1 MSGRSSW
8 RELIEREKCLVLPGA
23 YDALTARL
31 IERAGYSAYVIGGFS
46 TVGARY
52 GLPDIGLVGLGE
64 MTAGVRDVMAGSNL
78 PVLID
83 GDHGYGDAKNVTL
96 TIRSYERLGASA
108 IFLEDQAAPKRC
120 GHLAGKEVVPT
131 EVMEKRLRAAVA
143 ARDSGDFFLI
153 ARTDARQV
161 HGLDEA
167 LRRAE
172 RYIKAGADGIF
183 VEAPESVEELE
194 LIARTFDVPQM
205 CNMLIGGRTPILSN
219 AELSDLGYAMIVHG
233 TTLIM
238 RVAKVVQDTLAAIK
252 ADPARAERCV
262 PHPRG
267 ISGDR
272 RPRRVGRCRGKSR
285 LKANGY

>member
-46 TVGARY
+46 IVGARY

-252 ADPARAERCV
+252 ADRLEPNAAFLTLEAFQ
-262 PHPRG
+262 G
-267 ISGDR
+267 I
-272 RPRRVGRCRGKSR
+272 VGLDEWAAVEEKVG
-285 LKANGY
+285 